1 MNYFVY
7 IIKCSDNSLY
17 TGIATSLEKRIKQ
30 HDGKLKGGAKYT
42 RGKGPVKL
50 IYSEEFKTRSQ
61 ALKRE
66 AEIKKLKREEKLLLP
81 TPSATS
87 SATSSWKTST
97 TTTRWSRG
105 NCCTY
110 WWIKSSICSIKTPPI
125 SSIPSWFVI
134 RLYYF

>member
-7 IIKCSDNSLY
+7 IINCQDESLY
-17 TGIATSLEKRIKQ
+17 TGITTNLEKRIKQ

-50 IYSEEFKTRSQ
+50 IYFEEYKTRSE

-81 TPSATS
+81 AS
-87 SATSSWKTST
+87 SASPST
-97 TTTRWSRG
+97 ATT
-105 NCCTY
+105 
-110 WWIKSSICSIKTPPI
+110 
-125 SSIPSWFVI
+125 
-134 RLYYF
+134 

>member
-30 HDGKLKGGAKYT
+30 HDGKLEGGAKYT

-87 SATSSWKTST
+87 SATSS
-97 TTTRWSRG
+97 
-105 NCCTY
+105 
-110 WWIKSSICSIKTPPI
+110 
-125 SSIPSWFVI
+125 
-134 RLYYF
+134 